1 MPEYSVIYQVLDE
14 EEVVDIIAVLHRSQA
29 YRLR

>member
-1 MPEYSVIYQVLDE
+1 MPKHSVIYQVLDDE
-14 EEVVDIIAVLHRSQA
+14 QVVDIIAVRHRSQA